1 MKKIVTL
8 EHLSKISSKHKNK
21 GKKVVLCHGV
31 FDLLHIGHIKHFK
44 EAKSF
49 GDILIVTLT
58 ADKFVN
64 KGPNRPVFNE
74 NLRLEFIAAL
84 SAVDYVALNKSKT
97 AINPINKIKPNIYCK
112 GHDYKKNQDD
122 LSGQIK
128 HEINAVKKI
137 KGEIIYTNSII
148 FSSSK
153 LINQHV
159 DLYPNSHK
167 LLLKQIKKKYK
178 FSQIKKLIDNFKK
191 LKILVIGETI
201 IDKYIFCEALGKS
214 SKEPVLV
221 MRDIKDEEYLG
232 GAAAISRHL
241 SEFCKKITL
250 LSMVGE
256 KGEFLNTI
264 RQKLPSNITF
274 KYIKKKNSPTILK
287 KRFLDSVSNNKVF
300 GVYSINDDNL
310 DFKNEKLFNDL
321 LKKNILSHDLV
332 IVSDYGHGLISKK
345 SSNIICK
352 MSKYLAL
359 NAQVNAANVGYHS
372 MLKYQ
377 QVDCV
382 IINVTELRH
391 ELRDKKSE
399 VESLMKKLANG
410 RKINNLIVTKGKLGS
425 IIYNRT
431 SKKFS
436 YCDGYAHKVVDKIGA
451 GDAMLSM
458 VSLCLKLNFDKKLAL
473 LIGSLAAAHS
483 VETIGNKESVN
494 KINLLK
500 SLDHLL
506 K

>member
-1 MKKIVTL
+1 MT
-8 EHLSKISSKHKNK
+8 
-21 GKKVVLCHGV
+21 
-31 FDLLHIGHIKHFK
+31 
-44 EAKSF
+44 
-49 GDILIVTLT
+49 
-58 ADKFVN
+58 
-64 KGPNRPVFNE
+64 
-74 NLRLEFIAAL
+74 
-84 SAVDYVALNKSKT
+84 
-97 AINPINKIKPNIYCK
+97 
-112 GHDYKKNQDD
+112 Q
-122 LSGQIK
+122 
-128 HEINAVKKI
+128 
-137 KGEIIYTNSII
+137 
-148 FSSSK
+148 
-153 LINQHV
+153 
-159 DLYPNSHK
+159 
-167 LLLKQIKKKYK
+167 
-178 FSQIKKLIDNFKK
+178 
-191 LKILVIGETI
+191 I
-201 IDKYIFCEALGKS
+201 ID
-214 SKEPVLV
+214 
-221 MRDIKDEEYLG
+221 
-232 GAAAISRHL
+232 
-241 SEFCKKITL
+241 
-250 LSMVGE
+250 
-256 KGEFLNTI
+256 
-264 RQKLPSNITF
+264 
-274 KYIKKKNSPTILK
+274 IKKKNSPTILK

-310 DFKNEKLFNDL
+310 DFENEKLFNDL